1 MKGPATLYNEVAL
14 PPLVDFY
21 RVDDL
26 LSEEERLVRATIGR
40 FVDERFLPV
49 VADHYERGTFPA
61 EMVPEL
67 AKLGVFGMH
76 LHGYGAAGMSNIM
89 YGLAC
94 QELERGDSGLRSFV
108 SVQGSLCMFP
118 IHRYGSEEQKTRWLP
133 LMAKG
138 EVIGCFGLTEP
149 EFGSNPAGMATRARH
164 DGDDW
169 VLNGTKRWI
178 TNGNV
183 ADLAIIWAR
192 TEDGIRGF
200 LVEKG
205 TKGFEARQ
213 IHHKLS
219 MRASVT
225 SELILDNCRIPA
237 SSELPGARG
246 LKGPLA
252 CLNEAR
258 FGIVWGV
265 LGAAIACYQSALEYA
280 KARVQFDKPIAGYQL
295 TQEKLVNMLTEI
307 TKGQL
312 LALQLGRLKDQGKA
326 SATQISMAKMNNAR
340 EALRIAREARSI
352 LGANGISL
360 EYPVMRHMANLET
373 VVTYEGTSE
382 IHMLAIGEEIT
393 GLAAFK

>member
-1 MKGPATLYNEVAL
+1 MSET
-14 PPLVDFY
+14 VDFY
-21 RVDDL
+21 RIDDL
-26 LSEEERLVRATIGR
+26 LTDEERLVRSTVSR
-40 FVDERFLPV
+40 FVDDRFLPI
-49 VADHYERGTFPA
+49 VADHYERASFPI
-61 EMVPEL
+61 EVVPEL
-67 AKLGVFGMH
+67 ARLGVFGMH
-76 LHGYGAAGMSNIM
+76 LQGYGAAGLSNVM

-118 IHRYGSEEQKTRWLP
+118 IHRYGSEEQKQRWLP
-133 LMAKG
+133 FMAKG

-149 EFGSNPAGMATRARH
+149 EFGSNPAGMATRARR
-164 DGDDW
+164 DGGDW
-169 VLNGTKRWI
+169 VITGTKRWI

-183 ADLAIIWAR
+183 AHLAIVWAR
-192 TEDGIRGF
+192 TEEGIRGF
-200 LVEKG
+200 LVETG
-205 TKGFEARQ
+205 TKGFQARE

-225 SELILDNCRIPA
+225 SELILDDVRVPA
-237 SSELPGARG
+237 RNELPGAQG
-246 LKGPLA
+246 LKAPLS

-258 FGIVWGV
+258 YGIVWGV
-265 LGAAIACYQSALEYA
+265 LGAAIACYRSALDYA
-280 KARVQFDKPIAGYQL
+280 KARVQFDRPIAGYQL

-326 SATQISMAKMNNAR
+326 TATQISMAKLNNVR
-340 EALRIAREARSI
+340 EALRIAREARTI

-360 EYPVMRHMANLET
+360 EYPVMRHMNNLET
-373 VVTYEGTSE
+373 VLTYEGTSE

-393 GLAAFK
+393 GLSAFK

>member
-1 MKGPATLYNEVAL
+1 L
-14 PPLVDFY
+14 PETVDFY
-21 RVDDL
+21 RIDDL
-26 LSEEERLVRATIGR
+26 LTEEERLVRSTVSR
-40 FVDERFLPV
+40 FVDERFLPI
-49 VADHYERGTFPA
+49 VADHYERASFPM
-61 EMVPEL
+61 EIVPEL
-67 AKLGVFGMH
+67 ARLGVFGMH
-76 LHGYGAAGMSNIM
+76 LQGYGAAGMSNVM

-118 IHRYGSEEQKTRWLP
+118 IHRYGSEEQKQRWLP
-133 LMAKG
+133 FMARG
-138 EVIGCFGLTEP
+138 EVLGCFGLTEA
-149 EFGSNPAGMATRARH
+149 EFGSNPAGMATRARR

-169 VLNGTKRWI
+169 VISGTKRWI

-183 ADLAIIWAR
+183 AHLAVVWAR
-192 TEDGIRGF
+192 TEQGIRGF
-200 LVEKG
+200 LVETG
-205 TKGFEARQ
+205 TRGFQARE

-225 SELILDNCRIPA
+225 SELILDDVRVPA
-237 SSELPGARG
+237 RNELPGAQG
-246 LKGPLA
+246 LKAPLS

-258 FGIVWGV
+258 YGIVWGV
-265 LGAAIACYQSALEYA
+265 LGAATACYRSALEYA
-280 KARVQFDKPIAGYQL
+280 KARVQFDRPIAGYQL

-326 SATQISMAKMNNAR
+326 TATQISMAKLNNVR
-340 EALRIAREARSI
+340 EALQIAREARSI

-360 EYPVMRHMANLET
+360 EYPVMRHMNNLET
-373 VVTYEGTSE
+373 VLTYEGTSE

-393 GLAAFK
+393 GLSAFK

>member
-1 MKGPATLYNEVAL
+1 LSET
-14 PPLVDFY
+14 VDFY

-26 LSEEERLVRATIGR
+26 LTEEERLVRSTVSR
-40 FVDERFLPV
+40 FVDDRFLPI
-49 VADHYERGTFPA
+49 VADHYERASFPM
-61 EMVPEL
+61 EVVPEL
-67 AKLGVFGMH
+67 ARLGVFGMH
-76 LHGYGAAGMSNIM
+76 LQGYGAAGLSNVM

-118 IHRYGSEEQKTRWLP
+118 IHRYGSEEQKQRWLP
-133 LMAKG
+133 FMAKG

-149 EFGSNPAGMATRARH
+149 EFGSNPAGMATRARR
-164 DGDDW
+164 DGGDW
-169 VLNGTKRWI
+169 VINGVKRWI

-183 ADLAIIWAR
+183 AHLAIVWAR
-192 TEDGIRGF
+192 TEEGIRGF
-200 LVEKG
+200 LVETG
-205 TKGFEARQ
+205 TRGFQARE

-225 SELILDNCRIPA
+225 SELILDDVRVPA
-237 SSELPGARG
+237 RNELPGAQG
-246 LKGPLA
+246 LKAPLS

-258 FGIVWGV
+258 YGIVWGV
-265 LGAAIACYQSALEYA
+265 LGAAIGCYRSALDYA
-280 KARVQFDKPIAGYQL
+280 KARVQFDRPIAGYQL

-326 SATQISMAKMNNAR
+326 TATQISMAKLNNVR
-340 EALRIAREARSI
+340 EALQIAREARTI

-360 EYPVMRHMANLET
+360 EYPVMRHMNNLET
-373 VVTYEGTSE
+373 VLTYEGTSE

-393 GLAAFK
+393 GLSAFK

>member
-1 MKGPATLYNEVAL
+1 M
-14 PPLVDFY
+14 DFY
-21 RVDDL
+21 RTDDL
-26 LSEEERLVRATIGR
+26 LTEEERLVRSTVGR
-40 FVDERFLPV
+40 FVDQRFLSSI
-49 VADHYERGTFPA
+49 AEHYERATFPL
-61 EMVPEL
+61 EIVPDL

-76 LHGYGAAGMSNIM
+76 LHGYGAAGMSNVM

-118 IHRYGSEEQKTRWLP
+118 IHRYGSEEQKQGWLP
-133 LMAKG
+133 RMAAG

-149 EFGSNPAGMATRARH
+149 EFGSNPAGMATRARR
-164 DGDDW
+164 DGKDW
-169 VLNGTKRWI
+169 ILNGTKRWI

-183 ADLAIIWAR
+183 ADLAIVWAR
-192 TEDGIRGF
+192 SEQGIRGF

-225 SELILDNCRIPA
+225 SELILDDCRIPA
-237 SSELPGARG
+237 GNELPEAQG
-246 LKGPLA
+246 LKAPLS

-258 FGIVWGV
+258 YGIVWGV
-265 LGAAIACYQSALEYA
+265 LGAAIACYRSALEYA
-280 KARVQFDKPIAGYQL
+280 KARVQFDRPIAGYQL

-312 LALQLGRLKDQGKA
+312 LALQLGRLKDEGKA
-326 SATQISMAKMNNAR
+326 TATQISMAKLNNVR
-340 EALRIAREARSI
+340 EALQIAREARTI

-360 EYPVMRHMANLET
+360 EYPVMRHMNNLET
-373 VVTYEGTSE
+373 VLTYEGTSE

>member
-1 MKGPATLYNEVAL
+1 M
-14 PPLVDFY
+14 DFY
-21 RVDDL
+21 RTDDL
-26 LSEEERLVRATIGR
+26 LTEEERLVRSTVGR
-40 FVDERFLPV
+40 FVDQRFLPV
-49 VADHYERGTFPA
+49 IAEHYERATFPV
-61 EMVPEL
+61 EIVPEL

-76 LHGYGAAGMSNIM
+76 LHGYGAAGMSNVM

-108 SVQGSLCMFP
+108 SVQGSLSMFP
-118 IHRYGSEEQKTRWLP
+118 IHRYGSEEQKQHWLP
-133 LMAKG
+133 RMAAG

-149 EFGSNPAGMATRARH
+149 EFGSNPAGMATRARRE
-164 DGDDW
+164 GKDW
-169 VLNGTKRWI
+169 ILNGTKRWI

-183 ADLAIIWAR
+183 ADLAIVWAR
-192 TEDGIRGF
+192 SEQGIRGF

-205 TKGFEARQ
+205 TRGFEARQ

-225 SELILDNCRIPA
+225 SELILDDCRIPA
-237 SSELPGARG
+237 GNELPEAQG
-246 LKGPLA
+246 LKAPLS

-258 FGIVWGV
+258 YGIVWGV
-265 LGAAIACYQSALEYA
+265 LGAAIACYRSALEYG
-280 KARVQFDKPIAGYQL
+280 KARVQFDRPIAGYQL

-312 LALQLGRLKDQGKA
+312 LALQLGRLKDEGKA
-326 SATQISMAKMNNAR
+326 TATQISMAKLNNVR
-340 EALRIAREARSI
+340 EALQIAREARTI

-360 EYPVMRHMANLET
+360 EYPVMRHMSNLET
-373 VVTYEGTSE
+373 VLTYEGTSE

>member
-1 MKGPATLYNEVAL
+1 VFAL
-14 PPLVDFY
+14 PELVDFY
-21 RVDDL
+21 RTDDL
-26 LSEEERLVRATIGR
+26 LTEEERLVRSTVGR
-40 FVDERFLPV
+40 FVDQRFLPII
-49 VADHYERGTFPA
+49 ADHYERATFPM
-61 EMVPEL
+61 EIVPEL
-67 AKLGVFGMH
+67 ARLGVFGMH
-76 LHGYGAAGMSNIM
+76 LHGYGAAGMSNVM

-118 IHRYGSEEQKTRWLP
+118 IHRYGSEEQKQRWLP
-133 LMAKG
+133 RMAAG

-149 EFGSNPAGMATRARH
+149 DFGSNPAGMATRARR
-164 DGDDW
+164 DGKDW
-169 VLNGTKRWI
+169 ILNGTKRWI

-183 ADLAIIWAR
+183 ADLAIVWAR
-192 TEDGIRGF
+192 SEQGIRGF

-205 TKGFEARQ
+205 TKGFDARQ

-225 SELILDNCRIPA
+225 SELILDDCRIPA
-237 SSELPGARG
+237 GNELPEAQG
-246 LKGPLA
+246 LKAPLS

-258 FGIVWGV
+258 YGIVWGV
-265 LGAAIACYQSALEYA
+265 LGAAIACYRSALGYA
-280 KARVQFDKPIAGYQL
+280 MARVQFDRPIAGYQL

-312 LALQLGRLKDQGKA
+312 LALQLGRLKDQSQA
-326 SATQISMAKMNNAR
+326 TATQISMAKLNNVR
-340 EALRIAREARSI
+340 EALQIAREARTI

-360 EYPVMRHMANLET
+360 EYPVMRHMNNLET
-373 VVTYEGTSE
+373 VLTYEGTSE

-393 GLAAFK
+393 GLGAFK

>member
-1 MKGPATLYNEVAL
+1 
-14 PPLVDFY
+14 VDFY
-21 RVDDL
+21 RTDDL
-26 LSEEERLVRATIGR
+26 LTEEERLVRSTVGR
-40 FVDERFLPV
+40 FVDQRFLPII
-49 VADHYERGTFPA
+49 AEHYERATFPM
-61 EMVPEL
+61 EIVPEL

-76 LHGYGAAGMSNIM
+76 LHGYGAAGMSNVM

-118 IHRYGSEEQKTRWLP
+118 IHRYGSEDQKQRWLP
-133 LMAKG
+133 RMAAG

-149 EFGSNPAGMATRARH
+149 EFGSNPAGMATRARR
-164 DGDDW
+164 DGQDW
-169 VLNGTKRWI
+169 ILNGTKRWI

-183 ADLAIIWAR
+183 ADLAVVWAR
-192 TEDGIRGF
+192 SEQGIRGF

-225 SELILDNCRIPA
+225 SELILEDCRIPA
-237 SSELPGARG
+237 GNELPEAQG
-246 LKGPLA
+246 LKAPLS

-258 FGIVWGV
+258 YGIVWGA
-265 LGAAIACYQSALEYA
+265 LGAAIACYRSALGYA
-280 KARVQFDKPIAGYQL
+280 MARVQFDRPIAGYQL

-312 LALQLGRLKDQGKA
+312 LALQLGRLKDEGKA
-326 SATQISMAKMNNAR
+326 TATQISMAKLNNVR
-340 EALRIAREARSI
+340 EALQIAREARTI

-360 EYPVMRHMANLET
+360 EYPVMRHMNNLET
-373 VVTYEGTSE
+373 VLTYEGTSE

-393 GLAAFK
+393 GLSAFK

>member
-1 MKGPATLYNEVAL
+1 LSET
-14 PPLVDFY
+14 VDFY
-21 RVDDL
+21 RIDDL
-26 LSEEERLVRATIGR
+26 LTEEERLVRSTVSR
-40 FVDERFLPV
+40 FVDDRFLPI
-49 VADHYERGTFPA
+49 VADHYERASFPM
-61 EMVPEL
+61 EVVPEL
-67 AKLGVFGMH
+67 ARLGVFGMH
-76 LHGYGAAGMSNIM
+76 LQGYGAAGLSNVM

-118 IHRYGSEEQKTRWLP
+118 IHRYGSEEQKQRWLP
-133 LMAKG
+133 FMARG

-149 EFGSNPAGMATRARH
+149 EFGSNPAGMATRARR
-164 DGDDW
+164 DGGDW
-169 VLNGTKRWI
+169 VITGTKRWI

-183 ADLAIIWAR
+183 AHLAVVWAR

-200 LVEKG
+200 LVEAG
-205 TKGFEARQ
+205 TKGFQARE

-225 SELILDNCRIPA
+225 SELILDDVRVPA
-237 SSELPGARG
+237 RNELPGAHG
-246 LKGPLA
+246 LKAPLS

-258 FGIVWGV
+258 YGIVWGV
-265 LGAAIACYQSALEYA
+265 LGAAIACYRSALDYA
-280 KARVQFDKPIAGYQL
+280 KARVQFDRPIAGYQL

-326 SATQISMAKMNNAR
+326 TATQISMAKLNNVR
-340 EALRIAREARSI
+340 EALQIAREARTI

-360 EYPVMRHMANLET
+360 EYPVMRHMNNLET
-373 VVTYEGTSE
+373 VLTYEGTSE

-393 GLAAFK
+393 GLSAFK

>member
-1 MKGPATLYNEVAL
+1 MAET
-14 PPLVDFY
+14 VDFY
-21 RVDDL
+21 RIDDL
-26 LSEEERLVRATIGR
+26 LTDEERLVRSTVSR

-49 VADHYERGTFPA
+49 VADHYERASFPM
-61 EMVPEL
+61 EIVPEL

-76 LHGYGAAGMSNIM
+76 LQGYGAAGMSNVM

-118 IHRYGSEEQKTRWLP
+118 IHRYGSEEQKQRWLP
-133 LMAKG
+133 FMARG

-149 EFGSNPAGMATRARH
+149 EFGSNPAGMATRARR
-164 DGDDW
+164 DGGDW
-169 VLNGTKRWI
+169 VINGTKRWI

-183 ADLAIIWAR
+183 AHLAIVWAR

-200 LVEKG
+200 LVETG
-205 TKGFEARQ
+205 AKGFQARE

-225 SELILDNCRIPA
+225 SELILDDVRVPA
-237 SSELPGARG
+237 RNELPGAQG
-246 LKGPLA
+246 LKAPLS

-258 FGIVWGV
+258 YGIVWGV
-265 LGAAIACYQSALEYA
+265 LGAAIACYRSALDYA
-280 KARVQFDKPIAGYQL
+280 KARVQFDRPIAAYQL

-312 LALQLGRLKDQGKA
+312 LALQLGRLKDQGKVT
-326 SATQISMAKMNNAR
+326 ATQISMAKLNNVR
-340 EALRIAREARSI
+340 EALQIAREARTI

-360 EYPVMRHMANLET
+360 EYPVMRHMNNLET
-373 VVTYEGTSE
+373 VLTYEGTSE

-393 GLAAFK
+393 GLSAFK

>member
-1 MKGPATLYNEVAL
+1 MAEP
-14 PPLVDFY
+14 VDFY

-26 LSEEERLVRATIGR
+26 LTEEERLVRSTVGR
-40 FVDERFLPV
+40 FVDDRFLPI
-49 VADHYERGTFPA
+49 VADHYERASFPM
-61 EMVPEL
+61 EVVPEL
-67 AKLGVFGMH
+67 ARLGVFGMH
-76 LHGYGAAGMSNIM
+76 LQGYGAAGLSNVM

-118 IHRYGSEEQKTRWLP
+118 IHRYGSEEQKQRWLP
-133 LMAKG
+133 FMAKG

-149 EFGSNPAGMATRARH
+149 EFGSNPAGMATRARR
-164 DGDDW
+164 DGGDW
-169 VLNGTKRWI
+169 VITGTKRWI

-183 ADLAIIWAR
+183 AHLAIVWAR
-192 TEDGIRGF
+192 TEEGIRGF
-200 LVEKG
+200 LVETG
-205 TKGFEARQ
+205 TKGFQARE

-225 SELILDNCRIPA
+225 SELILDDVRVPA
-237 SSELPGARG
+237 RNELPGAQG
-246 LKGPLA
+246 LKAPLS

-258 FGIVWGV
+258 YGIVWGV
-265 LGAAIACYQSALEYA
+265 LGAAIACYRSALDYA
-280 KARVQFDKPIAGYQL
+280 KARVQFDRPIAGYQL

-326 SATQISMAKMNNAR
+326 TATQISMAKLNNVR
-340 EALRIAREARSI
+340 EALQIAREARTI

-360 EYPVMRHMANLET
+360 EYPVMRHMNNLET
-373 VVTYEGTSE
+373 VLTYEGTSE

-393 GLAAFK
+393 GLSAFK

>member
-1 MKGPATLYNEVAL
+1 MSEP
-14 PPLVDFY
+14 VDFY
-21 RVDDL
+21 RIDDL
-26 LSEEERLVRATIGR
+26 LTEEERLVRSTVTR
-40 FVDERFLPV
+40 FVDDRFLPI
-49 VADHYERGTFPA
+49 VADHYERASFPM
-61 EMVPEL
+61 EIVPEL
-67 AKLGVFGMH
+67 ARLGVFGMH
-76 LHGYGAAGMSNIM
+76 LQGYGAAGLSNVM

-118 IHRYGSEEQKTRWLP
+118 IHRYGSEEQKQRWLP
-133 LMAKG
+133 FMARG

-149 EFGSNPAGMATRARH
+149 EFGSNPAGMATRARR
-164 DGDDW
+164 DGGDW
-169 VLNGTKRWI
+169 VINGTKRWI

-183 ADLAIIWAR
+183 AHLAIVWAR
-192 TEDGIRGF
+192 TEEGIRGF
-200 LVEKG
+200 LVETG
-205 TKGFEARQ
+205 TKGFLARE

-225 SELILDNCRIPA
+225 SELILDDVRVPA
-237 SSELPGARG
+237 RNELPGAQG
-246 LKGPLA
+246 LKAPLS

-258 FGIVWGV
+258 YGIVWGV
-265 LGAAIACYQSALEYA
+265 LGAAIACYRSALDYA
-280 KARVQFDKPIAGYQL
+280 KARVQFDRPIAGYQL

-326 SATQISMAKMNNAR
+326 TATQISMAKLNNVR
-340 EALRIAREARSI
+340 EALQIAREARTI

-360 EYPVMRHMANLET
+360 EYPVMRHMNNLET
-373 VVTYEGTSE
+373 VLTYEGTSE

-393 GLAAFK
+393 GLSAFK

>member
-1 MKGPATLYNEVAL
+1 L
-14 PPLVDFY
+14 PELVDFY
-21 RVDDL
+21 RTDDL
-26 LSEEERLVRATIGR
+26 LTEEERLVRSTVGR
-40 FVDERFLPV
+40 FVDQRFLPII
-49 VADHYERGTFPA
+49 AEHYEGATFPM
-61 EMVPEL
+61 EIVPEL

-76 LHGYGAAGMSNIM
+76 LHGYGAAGMSNVM

-118 IHRYGSEEQKTRWLP
+118 IHRYGSEEQKQRWLP
-133 LMAKG
+133 RMAAG

-149 EFGSNPAGMATRARH
+149 EFGSNPAGMATRARRE
-164 DGDDW
+164 GKDW
-169 VLNGTKRWI
+169 ILNGTKRWI

-183 ADLAIIWAR
+183 ADLAIVWAR
-192 TEDGIRGF
+192 SEQGIRGF

-225 SELILDNCRIPA
+225 SELILEDCRIPA
-237 SSELPGARG
+237 GNELPDAQG
-246 LKGPLA
+246 LKAPLS

-258 FGIVWGV
+258 YGIVWGV
-265 LGAAIACYQSALEYA
+265 LGAAIACYRSALGYA
-280 KARVQFDKPIAGYQL
+280 MARVQFDRPIAGYQL

-312 LALQLGRLKDQGKA
+312 LALQLGRLKDEGKA
-326 SATQISMAKMNNAR
+326 SASQISMAKLNNVR
-340 EALRIAREARSI
+340 EALQIAREARTI

-360 EYPVMRHMANLET
+360 EYPVMRHMNNLET
-373 VVTYEGTSE
+373 VLTYEGTSE

>member
-1 MKGPATLYNEVAL
+1 MAET
-14 PPLVDFY
+14 VDFY
-21 RVDDL
+21 RIDDL
-26 LSEEERLVRATIGR
+26 LTDEERLVRSTVSR

-49 VADHYERGTFPA
+49 VADHYERASFPM
-61 EMVPEL
+61 EIVPEL

-76 LHGYGAAGMSNIM
+76 LQGYGAAGMSNVM

-118 IHRYGSEEQKTRWLP
+118 IHRYGSEEQKQRWLP
-133 LMAKG
+133 FMARG

-149 EFGSNPAGMATRARH
+149 EFGSNPAGMATRARR
-164 DGDDW
+164 DGGDW
-169 VLNGTKRWI
+169 VINGTKRWI

-183 ADLAIIWAR
+183 AHLAIVWAR
-192 TEDGIRGF
+192 TEDGVRGF
-200 LVEKG
+200 LVETG
-205 TKGFEARQ
+205 TKGFQARE

-225 SELILDNCRIPA
+225 SELILDDVRVPA
-237 SSELPGARG
+237 RNELPGAQG
-246 LKGPLA
+246 LKAPLS

-258 FGIVWGV
+258 YGIVWGV
-265 LGAAIACYQSALEYA
+265 LGAATACYRSALDYA
-280 KARVQFDKPIAGYQL
+280 KARVQFDRPIAAYQL

-312 LALQLGRLKDQGKA
+312 LALQLGRLKDQGNVT
-326 SATQISMAKMNNAR
+326 ATQISMAKLNNVR
-340 EALRIAREARSI
+340 EALQIAREARAI

-360 EYPVMRHMANLET
+360 EYPVMRHMNNLET
-373 VVTYEGTSE
+373 VLTYEGTSE

-393 GLAAFK
+393 GLSAFK

>member
-1 MKGPATLYNEVAL
+1 L
-14 PPLVDFY
+14 PELVDFY
-21 RVDDL
+21 RTDEL
-26 LSEEERLVRATIGR
+26 LTEEERLVRSTVGR
-40 FVDERFLPV
+40 FVDQRFLPII
-49 VADHYERGTFPA
+49 ADHYERATFPM
-61 EMVPEL
+61 EIVREL

-76 LHGYGAAGMSNIM
+76 LHGYGAAGMSNVM

-118 IHRYGSEEQKTRWLP
+118 IHRYGSEEQKQHWLP
-133 LMAKG
+133 RMAAG

-149 EFGSNPAGMATRARH
+149 EFGSNPAGMATRARR
-164 DGDDW
+164 DGKDW
-169 VLNGTKRWI
+169 ILNGTKRWI

-183 ADLAIIWAR
+183 ADLAIVWAR
-192 TEDGIRGF
+192 SEQGIRGF

-225 SELILDNCRIPA
+225 SELILDDCRIPA
-237 SSELPGARG
+237 GNELPEAHG
-246 LKGPLA
+246 LKAPLS

-258 FGIVWGV
+258 YGIVWGV
-265 LGAAIACYQSALEYA
+265 LGAAIACYRSALGYA
-280 KARVQFDKPIAGYQL
+280 MARVQFDRPIAGYQL

-312 LALQLGRLKDQGKA
+312 LALQLGRLKDEGKA
-326 SATQISMAKMNNAR
+326 TATQISMAKLNNVR
-340 EALRIAREARSI
+340 EALQIAREARTI

-360 EYPVMRHMANLET
+360 EYPVMRHMNNLET
-373 VVTYEGTSE
+373 VLTYEGTSE

-393 GLAAFK
+393 GLSAFK

>member
-1 MKGPATLYNEVAL
+1 M
-14 PPLVDFY
+14 DFY
-21 RVDDL
+21 RTDDL
-26 LSEEERLVRATIGR
+26 LTEEERLVRSTVGR
-40 FVDERFLPV
+40 FVDQRFLPV
-49 VADHYERGTFPA
+49 IAEHYEQATFPM
-61 EMVPEL
+61 EIVPEL

-76 LHGYGAAGMSNIM
+76 LRGYGAAGMSNVM

-118 IHRYGSEEQKTRWLP
+118 IHRYGSEEQKQGWLP
-133 LMAKG
+133 RMAAG

-149 EFGSNPAGMATRARH
+149 EFGSNPAGMATRARR
-164 DGDDW
+164 DGKDW
-169 VLNGTKRWI
+169 ILNGTKRWI

-192 TEDGIRGF
+192 SEQGIRGF

-225 SELILDNCRIPA
+225 SELILDDCRIPGGN
-237 SSELPGARG
+237 ELPGAQG
-246 LKGPLA
+246 LKAPLS

-258 FGIVWGV
+258 YGIVWGV
-265 LGAAIACYQSALEYA
+265 LGAAIACYRSALEYA
-280 KARVQFDKPIAGYQL
+280 KARVQFDRPIAGYQL

-312 LALQLGRLKDQGKA
+312 LALQLGRLKDEGKA
-326 SATQISMAKMNNAR
+326 TATQISMAKLNNVR
-340 EALRIAREARSI
+340 EALQIAREARTI

-360 EYPVMRHMANLET
+360 EYPVMRHMNNLET
-373 VVTYEGTSE
+373 VLTYEGTSE

>member
-1 MKGPATLYNEVAL
+1 LTE
-14 PPLVDFY
+14 LVDFY
-21 RVDDL
+21 RLDDL
-26 LSEEERLVRATIGR
+26 LSDDERLVRSTISR
-40 FVDERFLPV
+40 FVDERFLPI
-49 VADHYERGTFPA
+49 VAEHYERATFPIEIA
-61 EMVPEL
+61 PEL
-67 AKLGVFGMH
+67 ARLGVFGMH
-76 LHGYGAAGMSNIM
+76 LQGYGAAGMSNVM

-118 IHRYGSEEQKTRWLP
+118 IHRFGSEEQKERWLP
-133 LMAKG
+133 PMAKG

-149 EFGSNPAGMATRARH
+149 EFGSNPAGMGTRARK

-169 VLNGTKRWI
+169 VITGTKRWI
-178 TNGNV
+178 TNGNL

-192 TEDGIRGF
+192 TDQGIRGF

-205 TKGFEARQ
+205 TRGFSARE

-225 SELILDNCRIPA
+225 SELLLDDCRVPA
-237 SSELPGARG
+237 CNELPGAQG
-246 LKGPLA
+246 LKAPLS

-258 FGIVWGV
+258 YGIVWGV
-265 LGAAIACYQSALEYA
+265 LGAAIACYRSALEYA
-280 KARVQFDKPIAGYQL
+280 KARVQFDRPIAGYQL

-312 LALQLGRLKDQGKA
+312 LALQLGRLKDQGGA
-326 SATQISMAKMNNAR
+326 TATQISMGKLNNVR
-340 EALRIAREARSI
+340 EALGIAREARSI

-360 EYPVMRHMANLET
+360 EYPVIRHMNNLET
-373 VVTYEGTSE
+373 VLTYEGTSE

-393 GLAAFK
+393 GLSAFK

>member
-1 MKGPATLYNEVAL
+1 MSET
-14 PPLVDFY
+14 VDFY
-21 RVDDL
+21 RIDDL
-26 LSEEERLVRATIGR
+26 LTEEERLVRSTVSR
-40 FVDERFLPV
+40 FVDDRFLPI
-49 VADHYERGTFPA
+49 VADHYERASFPM
-61 EMVPEL
+61 EIVPEL
-67 AKLGVFGMH
+67 ARLGLFGMH
-76 LHGYGAAGMSNIM
+76 LQGYGAAGMSNVM

-118 IHRYGSEEQKTRWLP
+118 IHRYGSEEQKQRWLP
-133 LMAKG
+133 FMARG

-149 EFGSNPAGMATRARH
+149 EFGSNPAGMATRARR

-169 VLNGTKRWI
+169 VISGTKRWI

-183 ADLAIIWAR
+183 AHLAIVWAR
-192 TEDGIRGF
+192 TDEGIRGF
-200 LVEKG
+200 LVETG
-205 TKGFEARQ
+205 SQGFQARE

-219 MRASVT
+219 MRASMT
-225 SELILDNCRIPA
+225 SELILDDVRVP
-237 SSELPGARG
+237 SRDELPGAQG
-246 LKGPLA
+246 LKAPLS

-258 FGIVWGV
+258 YGIVWGV
-265 LGAAIACYQSALEYA
+265 LGAAIACYRSALEYA
-280 KARVQFDKPIAGYQL
+280 KARVQFDRPIAGYQL

-326 SATQISMAKMNNAR
+326 TATQISMAKLNNVR

-360 EYPVMRHMANLET
+360 EYPVMRHMNNLET
-373 VVTYEGTSE
+373 VLTYEGTSE

-393 GLAAFK
+393 GLSAFK

>member
-1 MKGPATLYNEVAL
+1 MAKT
-14 PPLVDFY
+14 VDYF
-21 RVDDL
+21 RIDDL
-26 LSEEERLVRATIGR
+26 LNDEERLVRSTVGR
-40 FVDERFLPV
+40 FVDERFLPIV
-49 VADHYERGTFPA
+49 SEHYERGTFPM
-61 EMVPEL
+61 EIVPEL
-67 AKLGVFGMH
+67 AELGVFGMH
-76 LHGYGAAGMSNIM
+76 LHGYGAAGMSNVM

-118 IHRYGSEEQKTRWLP
+118 INRYGSEEQKQKWLP
-133 LMAKG
+133 RMARG

-149 EFGSNPAGMATRARH
+149 EFGSNPAGMATRARK

-169 VLNGTKRWI
+169 IISGRKRWI

-183 ADLAIIWAR
+183 ADLAIVWAR
-192 TEDGIRGF
+192 TDQGIRGF

-205 TKGFEARQ
+205 MKGFEARE

-225 SELILDNCRIPA
+225 SELILEDVRVPSCNQ
-237 SSELPGARG
+237 LPEAQG
-246 LKGPLA
+246 LKAPLS

-258 FGIVWGV
+258 YGIVWGV
-265 LGAAIACYQSALEYA
+265 LGAAIACYQSALDYA
-280 KARVQFDKPIAGYQL
+280 KSRVQFDKPIAGYQL

-307 TKGQL
+307 TKAQL
-312 LALQLGRLKDQGKA
+312 LALQLGRLKDDGKA
-326 SATQISMAKMNNAR
+326 TPTQVSMGKLNNVR
-340 EALRIAREARSI
+340 EALAIAREARSI

-360 EYPVMRHMANLET
+360 EYPVMRHMNNLET
-373 VVTYEGTSE
+373 VYTYEGTNE

-393 GLAAFK
+393 GQAAFK

>member
-1 MKGPATLYNEVAL
+1 
-14 PPLVDFY
+14 VDFY
-21 RVDDL
+21 RTDDL
-26 LSEEERLVRATIGR
+26 LTEEERLVRSTVGR
-40 FVDERFLPV
+40 FVDQRFLPSI
-49 VADHYERGTFPA
+49 AEHYERATFPL
-61 EMVPEL
+61 EIVPDL

-76 LHGYGAAGMSNIM
+76 LHGYGAAGMSNVM

-118 IHRYGSEEQKTRWLP
+118 IHRYGSEEQKQGWLP
-133 LMAKG
+133 RMAAG

-149 EFGSNPAGMATRARH
+149 EFGSNPAGMATRARR
-164 DGDDW
+164 DGKDW
-169 VLNGTKRWI
+169 ILNGTKRWI

-192 TEDGIRGF
+192 SEQGIRGF

-225 SELILDNCRIPA
+225 SELILDDCRIPA
-237 SSELPGARG
+237 GNELPEAQG
-246 LKGPLA
+246 LKAPLS

-258 FGIVWGV
+258 YGIVWGV
-265 LGAAIACYQSALEYA
+265 LGAAIACYRSALEYA
-280 KARVQFDKPIAGYQL
+280 KARVQFDRPIAGYQL

-312 LALQLGRLKDQGKA
+312 LALQLGRLKDEGKA
-326 SATQISMAKMNNAR
+326 TATQISMAKLNNVR
-340 EALRIAREARSI
+340 EALQIAREARTI

-360 EYPVMRHMANLET
+360 EYPVMRHMNNLET
-373 VVTYEGTSE
+373 VLTYEGTSE

>member
-1 MKGPATLYNEVAL
+1 MPE
-14 PPLVDFY
+14 LVDFY
-21 RVDDL
+21 RTDDL
-26 LSEEERLVRATIGR
+26 LTQEERLVRSTVGR
-40 FVDERFLPV
+40 FVDQRFLPII
-49 VADHYERGTFPA
+49 ADHYERATFPL
-61 EMVPEL
+61 EIVPEL
-67 AKLGVFGMH
+67 ASLGVFGMH
-76 LHGYGAAGMSNIM
+76 LQGYGAAGMSNVM

-118 IHRYGSEEQKTRWLP
+118 IHRYGSEEQKQRWLP
-133 LMAKG
+133 KMAAG

-149 EFGSNPAGMATRARH
+149 EFGSNPAGMATRARR
-164 DGDDW
+164 DGKDW
-169 VLNGTKRWI
+169 ILNGTKRWI

-183 ADLAIIWAR
+183 ADLVIVWAR
-192 TEDGIRGF
+192 SEQGIRGF

-205 TKGFEARQ
+205 TKGFEARE

-225 SELILDNCRIPA
+225 SELILDDVRIPEGN
-237 SSELPGARG
+237 ELPGAQG
-246 LKGPLA
+246 LKAPLS

-258 FGIVWGV
+258 YGIVWGV
-265 LGAAIACYQSALEYA
+265 LGAAIACYRSALGYSI
-280 KARVQFDKPIAGYQL
+280 ARAQFDRPIAGYQL

-312 LALQLGRLKDQGKA
+312 LALQLGRLKDQGNA
-326 SATQISMAKMNNAR
+326 TATQISMAKLNNVR
-340 EALRIAREARSI
+340 EALQIAREARTI

-360 EYPVMRHMANLET
+360 EYPVMRHMNNLET
-373 VVTYEGTSE
+373 VLTYEGTSE

-393 GLAAFK
+393 GLSAFK

>member
-1 MKGPATLYNEVAL
+1 
-14 PPLVDFY
+14 
-21 RVDDL
+21 
-26 LSEEERLVRATIGR
+26 VRSTVGR
-40 FVDERFLPV
+40 FVDERFLPI
-49 VADHYERGTFPA
+49 VAEHYERATFPM
-61 EMVPEL
+61 EIVREL
-67 AKLGVFGMH
+67 ARLGVFGMH
-76 LHGYGAAGMSNIM
+76 LQGYGAAGMSNVM

-118 IHRYGSEEQKTRWLP
+118 IHRYGSEEQKQRWLP
-133 LMAKG
+133 FMARG

-149 EFGSNPAGMATRARH
+149 EFGSNPAGMATRARR
-164 DGDDW
+164 DGSDW
-169 VLNGTKRWI
+169 VITGTKRWI

-183 ADLAIIWAR
+183 AHLAIIWAR
-192 TEDGIRGF
+192 TEQGIRGF
-200 LVEKG
+200 LVETG
-205 TKGFEARQ
+205 TRGFEARL

-225 SELILDNCRIPA
+225 SELVLDDVRIPA
-237 SSELPGARG
+237 SNELPEARG
-246 LKGPLA
+246 LKAPLS

-258 FGIVWGV
+258 YGIVWGV
-265 LGAAIACYQSALEYA
+265 LGAAIACYRSALDYA

-307 TKGQL
+307 TKAQL

-326 SATQISMAKMNNAR
+326 SATQISMAKLNNVR
-340 EALRIAREARSI
+340 EALRIARDARTI

-360 EYPVMRHMANLET
+360 EYPVMRHMNNLET
-373 VVTYEGTSE
+373 VLTYEGTSE

-393 GLAAFK
+393 GIGAFK

>member
-1 MKGPATLYNEVAL
+1 L
-14 PPLVDFY
+14 PELVDFY
-21 RVDDL
+21 RTDDL
-26 LSEEERLVRATIGR
+26 LTEEERLVRSTVGR
-40 FVDERFLPV
+40 FVDQRFLPI
-49 VADHYERGTFPA
+49 VAEHYERATFPM
-61 EMVPEL
+61 EVVPEL

-76 LHGYGAAGMSNIM
+76 LQGYGAAGMSNVM

-118 IHRYGSEEQKTRWLP
+118 INRYGSEEQKQRWLP
-133 LMAKG
+133 RMAAG

-149 EFGSNPAGMATRARH
+149 EFGSNPGGMATRARR
-164 DGDDW
+164 DGKDW
-169 VLNGTKRWI
+169 ILNGTKRWI

-183 ADLAIIWAR
+183 ADLAIVWAR
-192 TEDGIRGF
+192 SEQGIRGF

-205 TKGFEARQ
+205 SKGFEARQ

-225 SELILDNCRIPA
+225 SELILDDCRIPA
-237 SSELPGARG
+237 ANELPDAQG
-246 LKGPLA
+246 LKAPLS

-258 FGIVWGV
+258 YGIVWGV
-265 LGAAIACYQSALEYA
+265 LGAAIACYRSALEYA
-280 KARVQFDKPIAGYQL
+280 KARVQFDRPIAGYQL

-312 LALQLGRLKDQGKA
+312 LALQLGRLKDEGKA
-326 SATQISMAKMNNAR
+326 SATQISMAKLNNVR
-340 EALRIAREARSI
+340 EALQIAREARTI

-360 EYPVMRHMANLET
+360 EYPVMRHMNNLET
-373 VVTYEGTSE
+373 VLTYEGTSE

-393 GLAAFK
+393 GLSAFK

>member
-1 MKGPATLYNEVAL
+1 
-14 PPLVDFY
+14 VDFY
-21 RVDDL
+21 RTDDL
-26 LSEEERLVRATIGR
+26 LTEEERLVRSTVGR
-40 FVDERFLPV
+40 FVDQRFLPTI
-49 VADHYERGTFPA
+49 AEHYEAATFPM
-61 EMVPEL
+61 EIVPEL

-76 LHGYGAAGMSNIM
+76 LHGYGAAGMSNVM

-118 IHRYGSEEQKTRWLP
+118 IHRYGSEEQKQRWLP
-133 LMAKG
+133 RMAAG

-149 EFGSNPAGMATRARH
+149 EFGSNPAGMATRARR
-164 DGDDW
+164 DGKDW
-169 VLNGTKRWI
+169 ILNGTKRWI

-183 ADLAIIWAR
+183 ADLAIVWAR
-192 TEDGIRGF
+192 SEQGIRGF
-200 LVEKG
+200 LVEKD

-225 SELILDNCRIPA
+225 SELVLDDCRIPA
-237 SSELPGARG
+237 GNELPEAQG
-246 LKGPLA
+246 LKAPLS

-258 FGIVWGV
+258 YGIVWGV
-265 LGAAIACYQSALEYA
+265 LGAAIACYRSALEYA
-280 KARVQFDKPIAGYQL
+280 MARVQFDRPIAGYQL

-312 LALQLGRLKDQGKA
+312 LALQLGRLKDEAKA
-326 SATQISMAKMNNAR
+326 TATQISMAKLNNVR
-340 EALRIAREARSI
+340 EALQIAREARSI

-360 EYPVMRHMANLET
+360 EYPVMRHMNNLET
-373 VVTYEGTSE
+373 VLTYEGTSE

-393 GLAAFK
+393 GLGAFK